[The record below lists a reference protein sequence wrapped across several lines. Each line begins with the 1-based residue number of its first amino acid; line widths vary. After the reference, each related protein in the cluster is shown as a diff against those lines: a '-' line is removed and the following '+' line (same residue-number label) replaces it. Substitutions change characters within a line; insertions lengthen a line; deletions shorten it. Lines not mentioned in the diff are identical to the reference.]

1 MGSTGSTDDTRFDY
15 NTPQHTLNQPAC
27 DHSLL
32 NSLLIT
38 SQAPRNTSI
47 RPLTAAYKAANS
59 EHEVSLGSMCVLVFL
74 MHINRSIYSSLNASQ
89 ETHIISV
96 RPRIIAY
103 RVTSSEREVGSVSSR
118 IPYATMFNYIKS
130 VFV

>member
-1 MGSTGSTDDTRFDY
+1 MEWAVQDPQM
-15 NTPQHTLNQPAC
+15 TPVLTTARLSVHPTS

-32 NSLLIT
+32 NT
-38 SQAPRNTSI
+38 SQAPRSTSI

-59 EHEVSLGSMCVLVFL
+59 EHEVSLGSTCVLVFL
-74 MHINRSIYSSLNASQ
+74 MHINRSIYSSLNDSQ
-89 ETHIISV
+89 EMHIISI
-96 RPRIIAY
+96 RPRIVAC
-103 RVTSSEREVGSVSSR
+103 RVTSGEREVGSVSSR